1 MGKSKSEK
9 KTNTGGWIG
18 KFFGLLVLGVILY
31 WHYYNMVLIPQEN
44 AFLSLLSSA
53 AFMGVAILLAGT
65 LQKRVT
71 GLLLEAAVFA
81 VMICWNCYNL
91 THPVS
96 AWSMC
101 LSWLSGMLWCVY
113 MSVSSA
119 APGISHSFLRRSYTT
134 VVIWGGMAFYLYVY
148 LQVVPYFWNAFQG
161 GDSVDWFIVILMI
174 IGVLLAGY
182 ILFYALISAFAPLYF
197 ICYFHKGGAA
207 VQFSEDKY
215 YFVPL
220 NFDRC
225 YELSL
230 TFDEESR
237 RGEEYYM
244 ALCMRCADLL
254 YWCPSGQSDD
264 RKYKMPGTQKLDDL
278 FVSVVML
285 KAITILEK
293 RGAIS
298 QARDYTERW
307 LEKYWFKRTWASA
320 YDYRNILKLRARLDD
335 GRPKDPVKEQKLLE
349 ELKSIEERE
358 IREKAEYKKE
368 SRERRER
375 AEAER
380 YRQMLDEQ
388 EDPDE
393 DAGDTDK
400 DGDGV
405 SLSNMPSSL
414 YSGST
419 LYMMLHD
426 NFGHGAKYVSADNPN
441 DTVLITTIYHRIGN
455 EIVTNA
461 GRFTY

>member
-1 MGKSKSEK
+1 M
-9 KTNTGGWIG
+9 
-18 KFFGLLVLGVILY
+18 
-31 WHYYNMVLIPQEN
+31 
-44 AFLSLLSSA
+44 
-53 AFMGVAILLAGT
+53 
-65 LQKRVT
+65 
-71 GLLLEAAVFA
+71 
-81 VMICWNCYNL
+81 
-91 THPVS
+91 
-96 AWSMC
+96 
-101 LSWLSGMLWCVY
+101 
-113 MSVSSA
+113 
-119 APGISHSFLRRSYTT
+119 
-134 VVIWGGMAFYLYVY
+134 
-148 LQVVPYFWNAFQG
+148 
-161 GDSVDWFIVILMI
+161 
-174 IGVLLAGY
+174 
-182 ILFYALISAFAPLYF
+182 
-197 ICYFHKGGAA
+197 
-207 VQFSEDKY
+207 QFSEDKY

-388 EDPDE
+388 EDLE

-419 LYMMLHD
+419 LYMMLHEQ
-426 NFGHGAKYVSADNPN
+426 FWPRRQVCFRG
-441 DTVLITTIYHRIGN
+441 
-455 EIVTNA
+455 
-461 GRFTY
+461 